1 MSTTEPFTLR
11 VSEIID
17 DAANLNC
24 DNANVSALAQY
35 YGVKEPSS
43 PVGCQWHFSLPRP
56 GQLPPI
62 LRTPTLRAF
71 AARTGLVFRR
81 SRPGFEGYYD
91 RLWSLVRSGVPVMVY
106 GNQYNMKWVPYY
118 RNDAASHPFIVDG
131 LDSGRFH
138 ALEAYSNNT
147 DWGEC
152 SPSELWITDE
162 ELADA
167 IETVEGPLQ
176 GIMIYLFRRREPV
189 EVDPISDIRANAAD
203 ILRSVGERGGLGAFS
218 RRYRRQ
224 STDWQAMK
232 LYDLSCWDLTRSRSC
247 HLRWLR
253 LQSAVNDRIPA
264 DLVDHFEAEVVLP
277 WHRALQFA
285 HLGFKRVQA
294 GARPPMVSFDML
306 EKDIAAAEV
315 SLAREMLDRVRP
327 LQRNQTRSRKPCPR
341 QHPDLRTR
349 PAPRGTQRC

>member
-1 MSTTEPFTLR
+1 MSTTESFTLR

-17 DAANLNC
+17 DAVNLNC

-71 AARTGLVFRR
+71 ATRTGLVFRR
-81 SRPGFEGYYD
+81 SRPSFESYY
-91 RLWSLVRSGVPVMVY
+91 RRVRSLVRGGVPVMVY
-106 GNQYNMKWVPYY
+106 GNQFNMKWVPYY

-138 ALEAYSNNT
+138 VLEAYWNNT

-152 SPSELWITDE
+152 SPRELWITDDE
-162 ELADA
+162 MADA
-167 IETVEGPLQ
+167 VETLDGPLR
-176 GIMIYLFRRREPV
+176 GIMIYLLGRREPV
-189 EVDPISDIRANAAD
+189 AADPISDIRANAVD
-203 ILRSVGERGGLGAFS
+203 ILRNVGERDGLGAFS
-218 RRYRRQ
+218 RRFRRQ
-224 STDWQAMK
+224 STDRQAMK
-232 LYDLSCWDLTRSRSC
+232 LYDLSCWDLARARSC

-253 LQSAVNDRIPA
+253 LRSTVDDRIPA
-264 DLVDHFEAEVVLP
+264 DLVDRFEAEVVLP
-277 WHRALQFA
+277 WRRALQFA

-294 GARPPMVSFDML
+294 GSPPPLVSFDLL
-306 EKDIAAAEV
+306 ERDIAAAEV
-315 SLAREMLDRVRP
+315 SLARQLLDRARP
-327 LQRNQTRSRKPCPR
+327 
-341 QHPDLRTR
+341 
-349 PAPRGTQRC
+349 